1 MLKQINMMRLFH
13 NLKNSVVVAL
23 LGVAALTISCDNGT
37 EDPEPAGVEIAERLE
52 ATEGRLIT
60 EVALLQALID
70 GEEVAVC
77 EQGEDGAWTVTF
89 ADEQVMTVSCV
100 ANANALAVVEENG
113 GYYWATIK
121 DGEAVALTDANGA
134 KIAVADNADIWV
146 GKDADGKTYVSFDGG
161 NCWIAVTGEFA
172 LFTNVVVENNTATFT
187 LTGGKSFTVTLPE
200 DDASGVKV
208 EIGEITCNATGS
220 VVYVPLT
227 FTDNATL
234 FKVAYI
240 NDGKDWTETWGGSPQ
255 SAAEK
260 LATAYMWQY
269 GEWPLIMHISE
280 LENNS
285 IVVEN
290 APAPGQLAHIL
301 IIAMDDDG
309 NMSRAAYTTYTPVD
323 ELELIYA
330 DEAGYEYGKP
340 NMSYAGVVDEDFL
353 SFTIEFTEGT
363 DRIWVNTLDDE
374 YTSGRYPY
382 ELVEL
387 MTSGWMSSHEMT
399 ESGSYSKYYR
409 NCIGSTDYPCA
420 LIVTWK
426 DKNGIYH
433 EAFRDYEVIEA
444 AKPDIDRLSGVESGD
459 VDPR

>member
-1 MLKQINMMRLFH
+1 MLKQINMKRLFYD
-13 NLKNSVVVAL
+13 LKSFVVVAL

-37 EDPEPAGVEIAERLE
+37 ENPEPAGVEIAERLE
-52 ATEGRLIT
+52 ASENRLSA
-60 EVALLQALID
+60 EVALLQALINE
-70 GEEVAVC
+70 EEVVAC

-89 ADEQVMTVSCV
+89 ADEQVITISCV
-100 ANANALAVVEENG
+100 AGANALAIVEENG
-113 GYYWATIK
+113 SYYWATIK
-121 DGEAVALTDANGA
+121 DGQAVALTDANGA
-134 KIAVADNADIWV
+134 KIAVADNADVWV

-161 NCWIAVTGEFA
+161 NSWIAVTGEFA
-172 LFTNVVVENNTATFT
+172 LFTNVVVEDNTATFT
-187 LTGGKSFTVTLPE
+187 LAGGKSFTVTLPE
-200 DDASGVKV
+200 DGVKV
-208 EIGEITCNATGS
+208 VIGEVTCNATGS
-220 VVYVPLT
+220 VVYIPLT

-234 FKVAYI
+234 FRVAYI
-240 NDGKDWTETWGGSPQ
+240 NDGEDWTETWGGSPQ

-260 LATAYMWQY
+260 LAKAYMWQY
-269 GEWPLIMHISE
+269 GDWPLFMHISE
-280 LENNS
+280 LVNNS
-285 IVVEN
+285 IVIEN
-290 APAPGQLAHIL
+290 TPTPDQLAHIL
-301 IIAMDDDG
+301 VIAVDDAG

-323 ELELIYA
+323 DLELIYA
-330 DEAGYEYGKP
+330 DEEGYEYGKP
-340 NMSYAGVVDEDFL
+340 NMSYAGIVDEDFL

-374 YTSGRYPY
+374 YTNGRYPY

-387 MTSGWMSSHEMT
+387 MTSGWMSTREMT

-433 EAFRDYEVIEA
+433 EAFRDYEVIKA
-444 AKPDIDRLSGVESGD
+444 AKPDIDMLSGVESGE